1 MTIKKTLLATLLGC
15 TMLASCNGDDG
26 KKNDTANLQSTF
38 DQTVRELNGQ
48 IDQLKQRIAGQ
59 AAIESVTVTEVP
71 DVSEDEQATPPENV
85 KKIPADGKVAQ
96 VTGRG
101 DDKDLV
107 PLVNP
112 MVGTAG
118 TTNAHSED
126 KGQTYP
132 AVGVPFGMTQWTPA
146 TNSTETK
153 GTAPYYYGDASIKG
167 FRSSHFLSGSAVQEY
182 GSIQL
187 FAGQDAKEQWTPN
200 LLSSKFSHEKEKAGP
215 DLYEVELPER
225 NIAVSMTGTARCGLI
240 RFRFLKGGTG
250 WISVQNNNDR
260 QIPAGL
266 TTLWNGAGRTTIEA
280 ETQEVVGNN
289 KVGRFY
295 AGMHKPAGFFGQ
307 FAVTFDRKFRTGG
320 IWIGKT
326 FVPDSKQAAAGTAP
340 SGAVV
345 MFDDLKAGEA
355 VTARACMSFADVN
368 GARANGAAEL
378 PDFDFDKVQKAS
390 RAAWNRVLNTI
401 LVDGTETD
409 RCIFYT
415 SLYHMYLAPRM
426 FSDVSGK
433 YPRFGG
439 GASYEA
445 ARGFTYYDDYSMWDT
460 FRALHPFLTI
470 TEPKR
475 VTDLVRSLLI
485 KGEQGGFL
493 PIFPL
498 WNSYT
503 SAMIGDHAISMIGD
517 AHLKGIRGFDVDKAY
532 ALMVKNATQIAGKAE
547 YEDGKGRRALGNYL
561 KFGYIPL
568 EDGVPDAFHQNEQV
582 SRTLE
587 YAYDDFVLAEVA
599 KSLGEKTDEATF
611 RQRAQN
617 YRNVIDPATGFARG
631 RYENGTWFR
640 DAKLDAQ
647 CIQAESFCPGR
658 HVGYITEGSPFQY
671 TFYVPQDI
679 PGLISL
685 QKDREAGFLS
695 KLDALFAGKGKG
707 YYWHGNEPSHHIAY
721 LFNYAGA
728 AAKTQKHVE
737 EQRRTQYLDAP
748 DGLFGNDDAGQ
759 MSAWYAFSALGFYPV
774 TPGVPA
780 YVIGTPLFSSAKLQL
795 ENGKTFEV
803 IAERPAGTTAKDTPY
818 IASAMLNG
826 KPLQRYWIRHSEITA
841 GGTLTFK
848 MSPIPSI
855 NWPQDET
862 PPGQEPTGP
871 QIVQ

>member
-1 MTIKKTLLATLLGC
+1 MPGSNGRQI
-15 TMLASCNGDDG
+15 SC
-26 KKNDTANLQSTF
+26 A
-38 DQTVRELNGQ
+38 
-48 IDQLKQRIAGQ
+48 
-59 AAIESVTVTEVP
+59 
-71 DVSEDEQATPPENV
+71 
-85 KKIPADGKVAQ
+85 
-96 VTGRG
+96 
-101 DDKDLV
+101 
-107 PLVNP
+107 
-112 MVGTAG
+112 
-118 TTNAHSED
+118 
-126 KGQTYP
+126 
-132 AVGVPFGMTQWTPA
+132 
-146 TNSTETK
+146 
-153 GTAPYYYGDASIKG
+153 
-167 FRSSHFLSGSAVQEY
+167 
-182 GSIQL
+182 
-187 FAGQDAKEQWTPN
+187 
-200 LLSSKFSHEKEKAGP
+200 SKFSHEKEKAGP
-215 DLYEVELPER
+215 DLYEVELPDR
-225 NIAVSMTGTARCGLI
+225 NISVSMTGTARCGLI

-266 TTLWNGAGRTTIEA
+266 TALWNGAGRTTIEA

-307 FAVTFDRKFRTGG
+307 FAVTFDRKFRT
-320 IWIGKT
+320 
-326 FVPDSKQAAAGTAP
+326 AARGLARHSFLTANRLTAGTAP

-355 VTARACMSFADVN
+355 VTARTCMSFADID

-378 PDFDFDKVQKAS
+378 PDFDFDKTQQAS
-390 RAAWNRVLNTI
+390 RAAWNKVLNAV
-401 LVDGTETD
+401 LVDGAQTD
-409 RCIFYT
+409 QRVFYT

-433 YPRFGG
+433 YPRFAG
-439 GASYEA
+439 GAAYETA
-445 ARGFTYYDDYSMWDT
+445 SGSTYYDDYSMWDT
-460 FRALHPFLTI
+460 YRALHPFLTI

-485 KGEQGGFL
+485 KGEQGGYL

-517 AHLKGIRGFDVDKAY
+517 AHLKGVKGFDIDKAY
-532 ALMVKNATQIAGKAE
+532 ALMFKNATQTPGKEE
-547 YEDGKGRRALGNYL
+547 YEDGKGRRALGSYL

-568 EDGVPDAFHQNEQV
+568 EDKVPDAFHQNEQV

-587 YAYDDFVLAEVA
+587 YAYDDFVLSEVA
-599 KSLGEKTDEATF
+599 KSLGKTADEAMF

-617 YRNVIDPATGFARG
+617 YRNVLDPATGFARG
-631 RYENGTWFR
+631 RYQNGTWSR
-640 DAKLDAQ
+640 DGNLDNA
-647 CIQAESFCPGR
+647 CVKAESFCPAKNQS
-658 HVGYITEGSPFQY
+658 YITEGSPFQY
-671 TFYVPQDI
+671 MFYVPQDI

-685 QKDREAGFLS
+685 QKDGEVGFLS

-737 EQRRTQYLDAP
+737 EQRRTRYLDAP

-759 MSAWYAFSALGFYPV
+759 MSAWYAFSALGFYAV
-774 TPGVPA
+774 TPGIPA

-803 IAERPAGTTAKDTPY
+803 IAERPAGAAAKDAPY
-818 IASAMLNG
+818 SNRQRSTASCCSVTG
-826 KPLQRYWIRHSEITA
+826 SSIRRSQRVAR
-841 GGTLTFK
+841 
-848 MSPIPSI
+848 
-855 NWPQDET
+855 
-862 PPGQEPTGP
+862 
-871 QIVQ
+871 